1 MGRKHRHEEHGN
13 HEAWAIPYGDL
24 ITLLLAFF
32 VVMYSISSVNEG
44 KYRVLAQSIATAFNG
59 SPKVIEPVQ
68 AGAQPTMS
76 AQTSAIA
83 SIQAAAPSAS
93 PIPLIPVPVPS
104 QKMPPPGKTGGREGG
119 DDTTATRLRG
129 AELSAARTRGE
140 AEGLKR
146 IADQIE
152 KALGPLIDRQLIA
165 LRRTD
170 FWLEIE
176 IKTDILFA
184 SGVAALSPQ
193 AVPVLQQ
200 LADILRPFPN
210 PLRIEGYTDDVPIN
224 TPAFPSNWELS
235 AARAASVVRLLAGG
249 GIEPQRMAII
259 GWGEYR
265 PAAGNDSETGR
276 NRNRRV
282 LIVVLSS
289 SAVPERFYSSRPET
303 QAAAAAVLS
312 ATAPAQPAAD
322 AAAAGA
328 DPAPKAS
335 GWLPV
340 LHVVRPATNEQ

>member
-1 MGRKHRHEEHGN
+1 MARKHLHEEHVN
-13 HEAWAIPYGDL
+13 HERWAIPYGDL

-44 KYRVLAQSIATAFNG
+44 KYRVLAQSIASAFNG

-76 AQTSAIA
+76 AQTSAIS
-83 SIQAAAPSAS
+83 SIQAAAPSAA
-93 PIPLIPVPVPS
+93 PIPLIPVPVPA
-104 QKMPPPGKTGGREGG
+104 QKLPPPGKNGGREGG
-119 DDTTATRLRG
+119 DDAGLARAHGETA
-129 AELSAARTRGE
+129 
-140 AEGLKR
+140 GLKR

-152 KALGPLIDRQLIA
+152 RALGPLIARQLIA
-165 LRRTD
+165 LRRAD
-170 FWLEIE
+170 YWLEIE
-176 IKTDILFA
+176 IKTDILFP

-210 PLRIEGYTDDVPIN
+210 PLRIEGYTDDVPIA
-224 TPAFPSNWELS
+224 TLAFPSNWELS
-235 AARAASVVRLLAGG
+235 AARAASVVRLLAAGG
-249 GIEPQRMAII
+249 VDPQRMAIL

-265 PAAGNDSETGR
+265 PVASNASEAGR

-289 SAVPERFYSSRPET
+289 SAVPERFYSDRPEVPT
-303 QAAAAAVLS
+303 QTAAGV
-312 ATAPAQPAAD
+312 D
-322 AAAAGA
+322 AAAEAAPAATPPATGA
-328 DPAPKAS
+328 APAAN

-340 LHVVRPATNEQ
+340 LHVVRPVTNTK